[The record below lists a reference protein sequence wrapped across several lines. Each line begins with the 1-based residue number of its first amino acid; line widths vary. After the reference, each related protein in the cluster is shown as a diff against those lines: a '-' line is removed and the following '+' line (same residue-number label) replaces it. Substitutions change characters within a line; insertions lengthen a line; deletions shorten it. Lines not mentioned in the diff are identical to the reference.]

1 MTAVMRAATS
11 ALAALLTTI
20 ALALAPSA
28 ADASE
33 HKVEPRIVGGSQV
46 GSIAEV
52 PWQVLV
58 WVESPDSQFRLYCG
72 GSVVSPSR
80 IATAAHCVVD
90 DDGEVVPASW
100 VTVYAG
106 STNWFGFKQVRDAAA
121 VSPHPGY
128 STETYAYDAAVIELE
143 EPLTLGP
150 GVQPIEL
157 AETDPPVGAMLQ
169 VSGWGTT
176 TAYHPEE
183 DNPGDS
189 PDDLMAVLVP
199 LWDAEDCKDVYGIY
213 FSELLHLCA
222 GEAGIDAC
230 QGDSGGPLVHHAAGG
245 PRLVGIVS
253 YGRGCA
259 WPNNPGVYTR
269 VSEPSIRAFL
279 LHGLDVPQPPATPP
293 GPGPQP
299 PQQPLQPQ
307 PPTPTMQTPIAPSDQ
322 IGVPGDQQR
331 PRARITRVRCT
342 RSTCRLDMTI
352 TDPSPSSGI
361 ARVEGTVRTRYKA
374 RCRGRGRTRTCTKTV
389 TRRLSVRKMRTG
401 GGRLYRLTAGGL
413 RKGSHEFRVTATD
426 KAGNRSAVARATQT
440 TR

>member
-1 MTAVMRAATS
+1 MRIS
-11 ALAALLTTI
+11 AALVVS
-20 ALALAPSA
+20 LALIKAAAVPSA
-28 ADASE
+28 ASAE
-33 HKVEPRIVGGSQV
+33 HKVQPRIVGGAPV
-46 GSIAEV
+46 ASIAET
-52 PWQVLV
+52 PWQVLLFIAP
-58 WVESPDSQFRLYCG
+58 PDALTGRLCG
-72 GSVVSPSR
+72 GSIIAPTR

-90 DDGEVVPASW
+90 DDGEVVPADW

-106 STNWFGFKQVRDAAA
+106 STRIESFTERQSAAA
-121 VSPHPGY
+121 VATHPDY
-128 STETYAYDAAVIELE
+128 SDATLAYDAAVIDLAA
-143 EPLTLGP
+143 PPSTGATAA
-150 GVQPIEL
+150 PIAL
-157 AETDPPVGAMLQ
+157 AESDPPVGTLLQ

-176 TAYHPEE
+176 DQYAPGQE
-183 DNPGDS
+183 NPGEPSDE
-189 PDDLMAVLVP
+189 LLAVMVP
-199 LWDAEDCKDVYGIY
+199 LRDQASCDALY
-213 FSELLHLCA
+213 LHFDGQIQLCA
-222 GEAGIDAC
+222 GDDGIDAC

-426 KAGNRSAVARATQT
+426 KAGNRSAVARATRT

>member
-222 GEAGIDAC
+222 GEAGKDSC

-253 YGRGCA
+253 AGAGCA
-259 WPNNPGVYTR
+259 WPNLPGIYTR
-269 VSEPSIRAFL
+269 VTAVREFL
-279 LHGLDVPQPPATPP
+279 LSAPAVGASAPPPPTPVPSQPPAPVEP
-293 GPGPQP
+293 WAADEDACAEDDSGCRRDGASPQVKV
-299 PQQPLQPQ
+299 LK
-307 PPTPTMQTPIAPSDQ
+307 AACA
-322 IGVPGDQQR
+322 G
-331 PRARITRVRCT
+331 
-342 RSTCRLDMTI
+342 STCRVEVSV
-352 TDPSPSSGI
+352 TDAAPSSGI
-361 ARVEGTVRTRYKA
+361 YRVSGTVHTSFKA
-374 RCRGRGRTRTCTKTV
+374 KCGRRRAARKCAKTAS
-389 TRRLSVRKMRTG
+389 RRMSVQRRS
-401 GGRLYRLTAGGL
+401 GGRYRLTARGL
-413 RKGSHEFRVTATD
+413 RRGTHEIRIIATD
-426 KAGNRSAVARATQT
+426 RAGNRSRAVAV
-440 TR
+440 TRKSR